1 MIDLSPLAVL
11 YFPSRRGQVRT
22 IIAPGAE
29 HFLSFSSPF
38 NAQVFD
44 FAWVWEGGFELMV
57 HKYMFIR
64 YSLYSQ

>member
-22 IIAPGAE
+22 NYCPGAE

-38 NAQVFD
+38 NAQVFN
-44 FAWVWEGGFELMV
+44 FAWVWEGGFELMGA
-57 HKYMFIR
+57 
-64 YSLYSQ
+64 